1 MEFRFNIGD
10 TVKFKDH
17 FDSSASCGLFE
28 KAGTVGV
35 IVDRTMFSTPAYKLA
50 GDDDTWY
57 SQKCFDDKTVDTS
70 VESQSLAQRDEACS
84 PSKNMAKETI
94 CDTESSG
101 EPELAAS
108 PVEGARWYRIAF
120 SAKLTDSDLRAM
132 KKCFFDALNESME
145 LYDLADLEIKE
156 ED

>member
-17 FDSSASCGLFE
+17 FDSSASYGLFE

-35 IVDRTMFSTPAYKLA
+35 IVDRAMFYTPAYKLA
-50 GDDDTWY
+50 GDDAWY
-57 SQKCFDDKTVDTS
+57 GQKCFEDKTVTTP
-70 VESQSLAQRDEACS
+70 VELQNLTQRDEACS
-84 PSKNMAKETI
+84 PNKNMAKETI

-101 EPELAAS
+101 EPGLAAS
-108 PVEGARWYRIAF
+108 HVEGTRWYRIVF

-145 LYDLADLEIKE
+145 LYLEIKE

>member
-17 FDSSASCGLFE
+17 FDSSASCCLFE
-28 KAGTVGV
+28 KAGTIGV
-35 IVDRTMFSTPAYKLA
+35 IVDRAMFYTPAYKLA
-50 GDDDTWY
+50 GDDAWY
-57 SQKCFDDKTVDTS
+57 GQKCFEDKTVTTP
-70 VESQSLAQRDEACS
+70 VELQNLAQRDEACS

-108 PVEGARWYRIAF
+108 HVEGTRWYRIAF
-120 SAKLTDSDLRAM
+120 SAKLTGSDLRAM
-132 KKCFFDALNESME
+132 KKCLFDALNESME
-145 LYDLADLEIKE
+145 LCLEIKE